1 MNPALTAED
10 LLPLKLNVAH
20 KKEEDFPVGVS
31 MLIRVPAVGNRYDK
45 SMAVEVTRQK
55 DHGQIFGNPYTI
67 YTFNNMSCV
76 EGQKWIRNIPLL
88 VDKQMQ
94 FIAADN
100 FEPLTEKEL
109 SAVVKDVQ
117 GVEWPLD
124 MHAYFQEKKVFGTRA
139 LTSRGH
145 VVQYLRAIL
154 TQCIL
159 PKILILKPVQA
170 FAKPVAAFAKPSEA
184 FAKPVAAIAKRKTVT
199 WKEAVNSYDIFEAW
213 SSLWKGGNKPVL
225 IDKGV
230 IQWRKKPFHLWLQ
243 PSASPH
249 YPFTNLPVMVDV
261 GTRNVYSAGS
271 TTYAKAIQLA
281 LEQAYAEAKQQGTLP
296 LDLHAFFVTSSF
308 YKEDRYNTL
317 PPHRVFRMWI
327 DVLLKKEK
335 AQEEKELVAVENTE
349 GIPMEPSPFLP
360 EETTMATASSSMPME
375 LSPFLQEDTAMEI
388 PLPPPP
394 SMSKPLLKERLHLY
408 VTKGV
413 YGKQVVEDAYARLLV
428 FQSRFNMVLRGIVSC
443 QEDVIESMQECKEQ
457 VLPYTVFLEMS
468 EEQKNGLCIAHN
480 RLLECQSAVQ
490 QDKERLP
497 LYHEKYS
504 SAEDVYSKLYI
515 SFLQDCLL
523 HREQAELAWR
533 AFHSFPHA
541 IRLYFAIWRV
551 SSSDQEVVI
560 QEF

>member
-1 MNPALTAED
+1 MNPVLTAED
-10 LLPLKLNVAH
+10 LLPLKLSVVH

-31 MLIRVPAVGNRYDK
+31 MLIRVPAVGNGYTK

-67 YTFNNMSCV
+67 YTFNNMSCI

-109 SAVVKDVQ
+109 SAVVKDMQ

-124 MHAYFQEKKVFGTRA
+124 MHAYFQEKKVFGTRR
-139 LTSRGH
+139 LSSRFH

-159 PKILILKPVQA
+159 PQILIMKPVVA
-170 FAKPVAAFAKPSEA
+170 FAKPVAAFAKPL
-184 FAKPVAAIAKRKTVT
+184 PAIVKKKTVT
-199 WKEAVNSYDIFEAW
+199 WKAATNSYEIFEPW
-213 SSLWKGGNKPVL
+213 SSLWKGGNKPTL
-225 IDKGV
+225 IDKGI

-243 PSASPH
+243 PSTSPNH
-249 YPFTNLPVMVDV
+249 PFTNLPVMVDPS
-261 GTRNVYSAGS
+261 THNVYSAGS
-271 TTYAKAIQLA
+271 TTYAKAIQSA
-281 LEQAYAEAKQQGTLP
+281 LEKAYVEAKQNGTLP
-296 LDLHAFFVTSSF
+296 LDLHDFFITSSF
-308 YKEDRYNTL
+308 YNEDQYNTL

-327 DVLLKKEK
+327 DGLLKKKE
-335 AQEEKELVAVENTE
+335 ELVVVENTE
-349 GIPMEPSPFLP
+349 MIPMEPPPLIQ
-360 EETTMATASSSMPME
+360 EEIAPME
-375 LSPFLQEDTAMEI
+375 SSPSHYDDTAMVE
-388 PLPPPP
+388 PPPRP
-394 SMSKPLLKERLHLY
+394 VLKERLHLY

-413 YGKQVVEDAYARLLV
+413 YGKQVVEDAYARLLT
-428 FQSRFNMVLRGIVSC
+428 FQPRFNMVLRGIVSC
-443 QEDVIESMQECKEQ
+443 QEDVVESMQECKEQ

-468 EEQKNGLCIAHN
+468 DDQKNGLCHAHN
-480 RLLECQSAVQ
+480 RLLECQAAVQ

-497 LYHEKYS
+497 LYHEKYT
-504 SAEDVYSKLYI
+504 SAEEMYSKTYI

-533 AFHSFPHA
+533 AFNAFPHA

-551 SSSDQEVVI
+551 SSSDQEVIV